1 MSTEL
6 IKTPIPFL
14 MMGLYLLIVV
24 GLSMRA
30 VIRQKI
36 ARGGKERSFE
46 DFYTGNKSMSA
57 FVVGL
62 VTIVT
67 FYSGTTF
74 TGRVGFFYNYGV
86 VALTTLFSSATSGV
100 IMFFLAE
107 KVWPISKRYHCSTL
121 SDMMELRYQRRYV
134 KLLTSLI
141 IVSFNI
147 IWLITEI
154 RTLGLIVNVASAG
167 RISAV
172 AGSIAAFTVIIVYV
186 CTGGIHSV
194 AAVDSFSSLLM
205 LAGSVVAVVY
215 LIAHFY
221 HGNLAEMFRLG
232 LEANP
237 DLWVVSNQGTYGFP
251 YWFSSIIVSTVV
263 MLVYPS
269 NYMSICLGKSVKEVK
284 KASIAAAFSG
294 PWLVIYGVI
303 AAAALGL
310 KGQGIQIANP
320 ESAFLEM
327 LSYSG
332 NGLMLGLVTTFI
344 LAASLGTLDSTL
356 ISLSGILANDV
367 VMNVVQMKRK
377 VPCIG
382 SAKAAEMKK
391 EAGIGNEVTITRL
404 LIIFLGVMAL
414 YLSTKQL
421 TLMVLL
427 ANYASNGLLQVVP
440 AVMGGLYWKKATP
453 QAAVASM
460 LSGVGTYL
468 VLDTVKRVVFHGA
481 ETFFGGYFLG
491 IPAVAVG
498 TMVLIAVSLAGNT
511 KTQETIAEDFFK

>member
-1 MSTEL
+1 
-6 IKTPIPFL
+6 
-14 MMGLYLLIVV
+14 
-24 GLSMRA
+24 
-30 VIRQKI
+30 
-36 ARGGKERSFE
+36 
-46 DFYTGNKSMSA
+46 
-57 FVVGL
+57 
-62 VTIVT
+62 
-67 FYSGTTF
+67 
-74 TGRVGFFYNYGV
+74 
-86 VALTTLFSSATSGV
+86 
-100 IMFFLAE
+100 
-107 KVWPISKRYHCSTL
+107 
-121 SDMMELRYQRRYV
+121 
-134 KLLTSLI
+134 
-141 IVSFNI
+141 
-147 IWLITEI
+147 
-154 RTLGLIVNVASAG
+154 
-167 RISAV
+167 
-172 AGSIAAFTVIIVYV
+172 
-186 CTGGIHSV
+186 
-194 AAVDSFSSLLM
+194 
-205 LAGSVVAVVY
+205 
-215 LIAHFY
+215 
-221 HGNLAEMFRLG
+221 
-232 LEANP
+232 
-237 DLWVVSNQGTYGFP
+237 
-251 YWFSSIIVSTVV
+251 
-263 MLVYPS
+263 
-269 NYMSICLGKSVKEVK
+269 
-284 KASIAAAFSG
+284 
-294 PWLVIYGVI
+294 
-303 AAAALGL
+303 
-310 KGQGIQIANP
+310 
-320 ESAFLEM
+320 M

-498 TMVLIAVSLAGNT
+498 TMVLIVVSLATGG
-511 KTQETIAEDFFK
+511 KAQEKRRGRFF